1 MLELSYNLA
10 TDVFG
15 LTGLLSHIVASLICT
30 FVLTVFVLVVGSL
43 VNLFESFQMRC
54 LRKFFSRKTVLVI
67 CNYVTF
73 VGTVIH
79 ELSHAFMAWA
89 MGTKITEVRVF
100 EIRDDNRLG
109 HVNFK
114 ATGSKTQQR
123 LQYTFI
129 SCAPVIFGSI
139 LVYLLVKAVF
149 SGALTPVWKGI
160 AWYYIISIADHMS
173 MSSADRKLYL
183 KGLVRAFPIVF
194 FISWCLIYMF
204 VAH

>member
-123 LQYTFI
+123 LQYTLCSCHIRFNSGI
-129 SCAPVIFGSI
+129 SACKGGFQWGVDACLERYR
-139 LVYLLVKAVF
+139 LV
-149 SGALTPVWKGI
+149 
-160 AWYYIISIADHMS
+160 
-173 MSSADRKLYL
+173 LYHINSRSH
-183 KGLVRAFPIVF
+183 VYEF
-194 FISWCLIYMF
+194 C
-204 VAH
+204 